1 MRAARL
7 VSVAAAVALAACAA
21 GAAAQP
27 RVALGVG
34 GTGASSD
41 GPKQTGTCASLAAL
55 WGFGSHLELGPMLF
69 ADDLGS
75 RIGRLRDPHDGS
87 DLGAVAELHRYAY
100 GGAWRADVPLTTVA
114 GWRARLGATWGYY
127 RIQDDRVGVV
137 ERAISA
143 VGGSLGAGLS
153 HAFLATLAIGV
164 SARYHHLFE
173 TRQDHYASATV
184 DLSWQPAAPAPARP
198 PRKATTLN
206 GN

>member
-137 ERAISA
+137 VIRCLCDARWWDYVDQA
-143 VGGSLGAGLS
+143 PPAGRI
-153 HAFLATLAIGV
+153 ATRCRG
-164 SARYHHLFE
+164 R
-173 TRQDHYASATV
+173 
-184 DLSWQPAAPAPARP
+184 
-198 PRKATTLN
+198 
-206 GN
+206 